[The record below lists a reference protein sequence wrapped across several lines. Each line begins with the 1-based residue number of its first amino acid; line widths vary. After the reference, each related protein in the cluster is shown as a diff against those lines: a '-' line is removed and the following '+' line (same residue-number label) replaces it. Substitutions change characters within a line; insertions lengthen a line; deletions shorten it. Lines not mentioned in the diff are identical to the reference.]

1 MKQDQI
7 FKKNVLAVKLYFN
20 AIAAMYHYRNGK
32 GADRMELVSICK
44 NLKMSNMMPAHFEAG
59 GILRKESRVVNK
71 RQRVVYFLNMDILT
85 EDVVNKVASEK
96 MNYVR
101 DAQARSRSRREEA
114 IRAGDDDVHF
124 VPDPAA
130 DPEDK
135 NFNAT
140 DVISEI
146 DRNTIPESNIHVK
159 RQYHPEINFP
169 ETSEITIREFA
180 QAMIRFLTQYI

>member
-85 EDVVNKVASEK
+85 EDVINKVAIEK

-130 DPEDK
+130 DPESE
-135 NFNAT
+135 NPTAT
-140 DVISEI
+140 DVISEV
-146 DRNTIPESNIHVK
+146 DRDTISGK
-159 RQYHPEINFP
+159 RQHTPEINFP

-180 QAMIRFLTQYI
+180 QAMIRFLYQYI

>member
-1 MKQDQI
+1 
-7 FKKNVLAVKLYFN
+7 
-20 AIAAMYHYRNGK
+20 MYHYRNGR

-44 NLKMSNMMPAHFEAG
+44 NLKMSNMMPKHFEVG

-71 RQRVVYFLNMDILT
+71 RQRVVYFLAMDILT
-85 EDVVNKVASEK
+85 QDVIDAVANDK

-101 DAQARSRSRREEA
+101 DAQARSKARREEA

-124 VPDPAA
+124 VPTETPND
-130 DPEDK
+130 ERV

-140 DVISEI
+140 GFIPVTDNDTTPDLNNIYPTKREFQSKI
-146 DRNTIPESNIHVK
+146 D
-159 RQYHPEINFP
+159 FP
-169 ETSEITIREFA
+169 EPADVTIRDFA